1 MSIVVKREEIEKNTE
16 FELSQFIFHGFQFNF

>member
-1 MSIVVKREEIEKNTE
+1 MSIVVKREEIEKKE